1 MSFSVVL
8 TLTLFQSAMGAEV
21 APDAS
26 DDNIFIECLYA
37 LIRVALLSATFVLG
51 QRALKERNGQNK
63 KVLKGLPCISRGTSR
78 TPTCHGRYP
87 KKLRVAS
94 DDEDDLS
101 TSVGSSDSES
111 DMLSSDDERN
121 NGNST
126 KISMADLLRCRP
138 IVGPAP
144 IGSLRA
150 MPFNDRASVSRQQ
163 FEERRWENVR
173 IEGAASAGAA
183 SKPVKIAATKQALKS
198 DSKAAKA
205 APGPRAKAPRI
216 MAAPVLVDAATAA
229 ANSARM
235 AALLE
240 IICPEDAPAVPKT
253 KAAPPPWRR
262 QPVTETPSAPLSV
275 K

>member
-8 TLTLFQSAMGAEV
+8 ILALFHSAMGAEV

-26 DDNIFIECLYA
+26 DDNVFIECLYA
-37 LIRVALLSATFVLG
+37 LIRIALLSATFLLG
-51 QRALKERNGQNK
+51 QRALKKRKGQSE
-63 KVLKGLPCISRGTSR
+63 KVLQDLPCISRGTPR
-78 TPTCHGRYP
+78 TPSFHGRYP
-87 KKLRVAS
+87 KKFRVAS
-94 DDEDDLS
+94 DDEDDIS

-111 DMLSSDDERN
+111 DLLSSDDEGK

-138 IVGPAP
+138 VVGPAP
-144 IGSLRA
+144 VGSLRA
-150 MPFNDRASVSRQQ
+150 MPFTERASLSRQQ
-163 FEERRWENVR
+163 YEERRWENVR
-173 IEGAASAGAA
+173 IEGAAQANAA
-183 SKPVKIAATKQALKS
+183 SKSVKIAATKQSSKV

-205 APGPRAKAPRI
+205 VPGPRAKAPRV
-216 MAAPVLVDAATAA
+216 MAAPVPVDAATAA

-240 IICPEDAPAVPKT
+240 IICPEDAPTVPKT

-262 QPVTETPSAPLSV
+262 QPVTERPPEPLSLN
-275 K
+275 